1 MLPFSQR
8 LIPPSSTNLLTN
20 QIENRKRL
28 GLPSIDLTQTNPT
41 RALADYPHSAIA
53 SAFGRLTDLT
63 YRPDPCGTIKARQAV
78 AGYYA
83 ARGIQVAPASL
94 FLTAS
99 TSEAY
104 TYLFKLLCNPG
115 EAVLSP
121 VPSYPLFE
129 HLAALASVE
138 IRPYRLLYD
147 GAWHI
152 DFEHLR
158 AQICTRTR
166 AIVVV
171 NPNNPTGHF
180 PGSDREKLLALA
192 AEFKLPVIS
201 DEVFLDYP
209 MDVQLRTGRTLI
221 GAPETPVFAMNGLSK
236 AAGMPQMKLAWTALS
251 GSSAGYCAEAMARL
265 ELMGDTYLSVA
276 TPVQEALP
284 ELLQT
289 GEGIRAGIAAQVRSN
304 WEILKAALVGTSANV
319 YHLEAGWSAIVRL
332 PETMNEDNW
341 AAQLLNEHGTIV
353 QPGYYFDI
361 EGGVHIVISL
371 LTSPVD
377 FRRGLDALKNL
388 LASTRC

>member
-1 MLPFSQR
+1 MRPFSQR
-8 LIPPSSTNLLTN
+8 LIPPSSTNLLTT
-20 QIENRKRL
+20 QIETRKRL
-28 GLPSIDLTQTNPT
+28 GLPSIDLTETNPT
-41 RALADYPHSAIA
+41 RALADYPHAAIA

-63 YRPDPCGTIKARQAV
+63 YRPEPCGTITARQAI
-78 AGYYA
+78 ANYYA
-83 ARGIQVAPASL
+83 ARGIQVEPAYL

-138 IRPYRLLYD
+138 INQYRLLYD

-152 DFEHLR
+152 DFEDLR
-158 AQICTRTR
+158 AQICPRTR

-180 PGSDREKLLALA
+180 PGSDRQELLGLA
-192 AEFKLPVIS
+192 AEFNLPLIS

-209 MDVQLRTGRTLI
+209 MDVKLRTGQSLI
-221 GAPETPVFAMNGLSK
+221 GAPETAVFAMNGLSK
-236 AAGMPQMKLAWTALS
+236 AAGMPQMKLAWTAVS
-251 GSSAGYCAEAMARL
+251 GPSARYSAEAMARL

-276 TPVQEALP
+276 TPVQEVLP

-289 GEGIRAGIAAQVRSN
+289 GEAIRAGITAQVRRN
-304 WEILKAALVGTSANV
+304 WEVLKAALVGTSANAC
-319 YHLEAGWSAIVRL
+319 HLEAGWQAILRL
-332 PETMNEDNW
+332 PETMNEDDW

-361 EGGVHIVISL
+361 GGGVHIVISL
-371 LTSPVD
+371 LTAPED
-377 FRRGLDALKNL
+377 FRRGLEALKNI